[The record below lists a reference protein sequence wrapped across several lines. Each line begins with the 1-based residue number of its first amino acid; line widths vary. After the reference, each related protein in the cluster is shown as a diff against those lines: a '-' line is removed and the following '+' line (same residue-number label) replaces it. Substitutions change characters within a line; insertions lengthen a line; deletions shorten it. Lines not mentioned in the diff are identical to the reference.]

1 MWRLSSNL
9 VRVNFTAALPRI
21 GSTLCGPVLLAVATL
36 GCSSDDGAP
45 ATSTGSIRSALE
57 YEAGSTTFCLTDEA
71 RGFNPTGGIVD
82 GRRLVI
88 VEAWYPT
95 AAATAQDPEAV
106 RTRFGDYF
114 ASDAELLLRTEQNL
128 LERSG
133 WSPEVIAEKIQ
144 LAPATF
150 DEPRGSFRDAP
161 VAAGSFPV
169 VLYSHGTLQQRFT
182 NDTLAE
188 NLAKRGYIVLAP
200 EHTGNDALAAF
211 GEYCDSEIDAPG
223 VMPLSLP
230 DNPDFDMLLRE
241 YKGVT
246 FDPFFL
252 AGDAAPPG
260 SSGVINPV
268 EVALTLDRVADYR
281 LTLDALAS
289 DLGAVGAAA
298 DPEQVGMIGYSR
310 GAMHGAV
317 GAELIPEIKVTVGL
331 VGGTP
336 LRFYERDAEAQPI
349 NDAMMAA
356 SGGQR
361 TRLNRITKPT
371 VDLIGG
377 EDGRRKATSDVAGMI
392 GVYPMPSADNPSPLV
407 KDAFDST
414 DAFRSLI
421 QIDGIDHFDLVDDPF
436 VVAYRAVE
444 GTVRPGAFDPQTT
457 YTLRPLAE
465 RQAIRDHFVLA
476 TLDKY
481 LKDLASDEQFTDGRY
496 DAQGVNVTMGN

>member
-1 MWRLSSNL
+1 MRRAFSNL
-9 VRVNFTAALPRI
+9 VRVNFAAVMPLI
-21 GSTLCGPVLLAVATL
+21 GAAIAGTATL
-36 GCSSDDGAP
+36 GCSSDDDEP
-45 ATSTGSIRSALE
+45 AMSTGSTGSALT
-57 YEAGSTTFCLTDEA
+57 YEAGNTTFCLTDEG

-82 GRRLVI
+82 GRRVVI

-95 AAATAQDPEAV
+95 AAATADDPDAV
-106 RTRFGDYF
+106 RTRFSDYF
-114 ASDAELLLRTEQNL
+114 ANDADLLLRTEQNL
-128 LERSG
+128 LERTG
-133 WSPEVIAEKIQ
+133 WSPEVIAEKIL
-144 LAPATF
+144 LAPDTF
-150 DEPRGSFRDAP
+150 DVPRGSFRDAP
-161 VAAGSFPV
+161 VASGPFPV

-188 NLAKRGYIVLAP
+188 NLARRGYIVLAP

-211 GEYCDSEIDAPG
+211 GEYCGAELDAPG
-223 VMPLSLP
+223 TMPLSLP
-230 DNPDFDMLLRE
+230 DNPDFDMLRRE

-252 AGDAAPPG
+252 VGDAAPAG
-260 SSGVINPV
+260 VGVINPV

-281 LTLDALAS
+281 LTLDALTS

-298 DPEQVGMIGYSR
+298 DGSRVGMIGYSR
-310 GAMHGAV
+310 GAMHGSV
-317 GAELIPEIKVTVGL
+317 GAELIDEIKVTVGL

-349 NDAMMAA
+349 NDALMTA

-361 TRLNRITKPT
+361 PMLNRITKPM

-377 EDGRRKATSDVAGMI
+377 EDARRKATSDVAGMI

-407 KDAFDST
+407 MDTFNST

-421 QIDGIDHFDLVDDPF
+421 KIDGIDHFDLVDDPY

-444 GTVRPGAFDPQTT
+444 GTERPGAFDPQAR
-457 YTLRPLAE
+457 YTLRQLTE
-465 RQAIRDHFVLA
+465 RQEIRDHFVLA
-476 TLDKY
+476 TLDKF
-481 LKDLASDEQFTDGRY
+481 LKDMATDAQFTDGRY
-496 DAQGVNVTMGN
+496 ETKGVSVTMGD

>member
-1 MWRLSSNL
+1 MRRATSNL
-9 VRVNFTAALPRI
+9 VRVNFTA
-21 GSTLCGPVLLAVATL
+21 LLSLLGAGLTGATTL
-36 GCSSDDGAP
+36 GCSSDDDEP
-45 ATSTGSIRSALE
+45 AQSVGTTTSALE
-57 YEAGSTTFCLTDEA
+57 YEAGNTTFCLTDEG
-71 RGFNPTGGIVD
+71 RGFNPTGGIAD

-95 AAATAQDPEAV
+95 AAATAQDPDAV

-114 ASDAELLLRTEQNL
+114 ASDADLLLRTEQNL
-128 LERSG
+128 LERTG
-133 WSPEVIAEKIQ
+133 WMPNVIAEKIQ
-144 LAPATF
+144 LAPGTF
-150 DEPRGSFRDAP
+150 DVLRGSYRDAP
-161 VAAGSFPV
+161 VADGPFPV

-182 NDTLAE
+182 NDTMAE
-188 NLAKRGYIVLAP
+188 NLAKRGYIVLAA

-211 GEYCDSEIDAPG
+211 GDYCQGEIEAPG

-252 AGDAAPPG
+252 VGDAAPDG
-260 SSGVINPV
+260 VGVINPV

-281 LTLDALAS
+281 LILDALPS
-289 DLGAVGAAA
+289 GLGAVGAAA
-298 DPEQVGMIGYSR
+298 DRDQVGMVGYSR
-310 GAMHGAV
+310 GAMHGSV

-356 SGGQR
+356 SSGR
-361 TRLNRITKPT
+361 RVMLNRISKPM

-377 EDGRRKATSDVAGMI
+377 EDARRKATSDVAGML

-407 KDAFDST
+407 LDTFNST

-421 QIDGIDHFDLVDDPF
+421 RVEGIDHFDLVDDPF

-444 GTVRPGAFDPQTT
+444 GTVRPGAFDPQTS
-457 YTLRPLAE
+457 YTLRPLSE

-476 TLDKY
+476 TLDKF
-481 LKDLASDEQFTDGRY
+481 LKELSSDELFTDERFA
-496 DAQGVNVTMGN
+496 DQGVSVTMGN

>member
-1 MWRLSSNL
+1 MRRVSSNL
-9 VRVNFTAALPRI
+9 VRLNFTAALPLI
-21 GSTLCGPVLLAVATL
+21 GAGLLGVATL
-36 GCSSDDGAP
+36 GCSSDDDAP
-45 ATSTGSIRSALE
+45 ATNTGSTSSALE
-57 YEAGSTTFCLTDEA
+57 YEAGNTTFCLTDED

-95 AAATAQDPEAV
+95 AAATAEDPEAV
-106 RTRFGDYF
+106 RTKFGDYF
-114 ASDAELLLRTEQNL
+114 ASDADLLLRTEQNL

-150 DEPRGSFRDAP
+150 DEPRGAFRGAP
-161 VAAGSFPV
+161 VADGSFPV

-188 NLAKRGYIVLAP
+188 NLARRGYIVLAP

-211 GEYCDSEIDAPG
+211 GEYCQSEISAPG

-230 DNPDFDMLLRE
+230 ENPDFDMLRSE
-241 YKGVT
+241 YKGMT
-246 FDPFFL
+246 YDPFFL
-252 AGDAAPPG
+252 VGDAAPAG
-260 SSGVINPV
+260 IGVINPV

-289 DLGAVGAAA
+289 GLGAVGAAA
-298 DPEQVGMIGYSR
+298 DPDQVGMIGYSR
-310 GAMHGAV
+310 GAMHGSV

-336 LRFYERDAEAQPI
+336 LRFYERDTEAQPI
-349 NDAMMAA
+349 NDAMLTA

-361 TRLNRITKPT
+361 TTLNRITKPM

-407 KDAFDST
+407 KATFDSS

-421 QIDGIDHFDLVDDPF
+421 EIGGIDHFDLVDDPF
-436 VVAYRAVE
+436 VVAYRAVD
-444 GTVRPGAFDPQTT
+444 GTERPGAFDPQTR
-457 YTLRPLAE
+457 YTLRPLSE

-476 TLDKY
+476 TLDKF
-481 LKDLASDEQFTDGRY
+481 LKDLASDAQFTDERFS
-496 DAQGVNVTMGN
+496 AQGVNVTMGD